1 MHLIDSDSAALEGE
15 GSSSLGCL
23 RRNIFGQAEFNSEL
37 RNSEYTKNTPSGSRY
52 GSQIDWQVMDKN
64 RKDNENYGNAIFTIN
79 SH

>member
-1 MHLIDSDSAALEGE
+1 MREEI
-15 GSSSLGCL
+15 SLDRL
-23 RRNIFGQAEFNSEL
+23 NSILNSETL
-37 RNSEYTKNTPSGSRY
+37 NTLKILLSGTRY